1 MKVLELARELKN
13 SGWPDNKKLLILA
26 ARYYLGL
33 ETIETLRINA
43 RLSENKVNYILYS
56 R

>member
-1 MKVLELARELKN
+1 MTVTEFATELKN

-33 ETIETLRINA
+33 ETVETLKNNA
-43 RLSENKVNYILYS
+43 RLSENKINYILYN